1 MPDVASFSVGSRRV
15 WRLWCVGLALATAV
29 VATTQATPA
38 QAGNVPNWEFDL
50 RVARWVAPSKFEARV
65 VKQTAGY
72 KVRKA
77 LPVTLVLDRRTRCSV
92 AVAGAAA
99 TPIPCRE
106 IRPRVTAAPGL
117 RVIANGQFETGNLG
131 RIGFRASTVLVKS

>member
-1 MPDVASFSVGSRRV
+1 MHQLASFSVGSRRV
-15 WRLWCVGLALATAV
+15 WRLWCVGLAAVTAV
-29 VATTQATPA
+29 AAMTLATPA
-38 QAGNVPNWEFDL
+38 GAGNVPDWQFDL
-50 RVARWVAPSKFEARV
+50 RVVQWVKPSKFEARV
-65 VKQTAGY
+65 VKQISGP

-92 AVAGAAA
+92 SVAGAAA

-117 RVIANGQFETGNLG
+117 LVRVGGQFETGNLG